1 MKAFIHDVHIKNKLF
16 YCIINRKKVAFYLSN
31 RLSKVFLGIL
41 KKNQLVDFEVLDG
54 INKKINGNIEFVFP
68 VLHFNSIIQ
77 LEPRKVLYDLKKL
90 RLDMKSVLKKYQHFL
105 FLDLEMSM
113 PGYGVTKFKPEI
125 LQVGIILSNL
135 KGEVLVDKGYYVLP
149 QDENAIN
156 KRTTKF
162 LKLDELE
169 FFGKAY
175 EYIHFYEDLKS
186 IIETYNPQIVV
197 WGKNDIQAL
206 KLSYQLHE
214 VKPLTHDKQFID
226 LLKLHKDYFNLP
238 NDLGLF
244 DAYTKYYQIEEDLIQ
259 DHDARLDAM
268 ITKDVFDAFMKQMK

>member
-1 MKAFIHDVHIKNKLF
+1 MKAFIHDVSVKNKLF

-31 RLSKVFLGIL
+31 RLAKVFLSVL
-41 KKNQLVDFEVLDG
+41 KPHQLIDFEVQDAM
-54 INKKINGNIEFVFP
+54 NKKINSKIESVFP

-77 LEPRKVLYDLKKL
+77 LKPKKVLYDLKAL
-90 RLDMKSVLKKYQHFL
+90 RLDMKSVLKKYKNFL

-125 LQVGIILSNL
+125 LQTGIILSNL
-135 KGEVLVDKGYYVLP
+135 EGKVLVDKGYYVLP
-149 QDENAIN
+149 LDEHAIN

-169 FFGKAY
+169 FYGKAR
-175 EYIHFYEDLKS
+175 EYLHFYEDLKQ

-206 KLSYQLHE
+206 NLSYHLHN

-244 DAYTKYYQIEEDLIQ
+244 DAYTKYYQIEENMIQ